1 MRLKAQMAAT
11 DQAGSLVAEAPR
23 GPRPRSAWRTRL
35 TKLDTKVSPYLYIS
49 PFFLLFAGFGLFPLA
64 YTAWISLYS
73 VNLQNVDE
81 RTWVGFDN
89 YTRLFHDD
97 QFWNAVQNT
106 ITIGLI
112 STVPQLL
119 IALGL
124 AHLLHCKLRG
134 STFFRVSLLMPYAT
148 SVAAA
153 TIVFAMLFGRDFG
166 LVNWFLGVF
175 GVDNIDWE
183 NGKWSSQ
190 IAISTIVTWRWTGY
204 NALIYLAAMQA
215 IPKDL
220 YEAAEVDGAS
230 RWQQLRHVTIP
241 GIKPTIIFTVIIST
255 IGAMQLFGEPLLFG
269 GAGGYRGGA
278 DHQYQTLG
286 LLLYEQGWFNFQLG
300 RAAATA
306 WTMFLIIMV
315 AVAVNALL
323 ASKGRSVFTI
333 GRRRRRGVTDGART
347 RVHGR
352 PQEVRAEARRRHAAR
367 GRSRTRALIGT
378 TILAIIPLY
387 WTVVAASRTNADIAK
402 TPPPLTPGDNLWS
415 NIRSGAR
422 PGRHGQGAAQLAHR
436 LGLDRPRHGL
446 LLHARRVRVR
456 QAALPREQRAARASS
471 LRR

>member
-1 MRLKAQMAAT
+1 MRLKAQIAT
-11 DQAGSLVAEAPR
+11 PDQAGSLVAEAR

-35 TKLDTKVSPYLYIS
+35 TKLDSKASPYLYIS
-49 PFFLLFAGFGLFPLA
+49 PFFLLFIAFGLFPLV
-64 YTAWISLYS
+64 YTGWVSLHS
-73 VNLQNVDE
+73 VSLQNVDE
-81 RTWVGFDN
+81 RTWVGLDN
-89 YTRLFHDD
+89 YTRLIRDD
-97 QFWNAVQNT
+97 QFWNAVLNT
-106 ITIGLI
+106 LTIGLI

-119 IALGL
+119 IALAL

-166 LVNWFLGVF
+166 LINWFLGVF
-175 GVDNIDWE
+175 GVENVDWE
-183 NGKWSSQ
+183 NGRWTSQ
-190 IAISTIVTWRWTGY
+190 IAISVIVTWRWTGY

-241 GIKPTIIFTVIIST
+241 GIKPTIVFTVIIST
-255 IGAMQLFGEPLLFG
+255 IGAIQLFGEPLLFG

-306 WTMFLIIMV
+306 WTMFMIIMA

-333 GRRRRRGVTDGART
+333 GRR
-347 RVHGR
+347 
-352 PQEVRAEARRRHAAR
+352 
-367 GRSRTRALIGT
+367 
-378 TILAIIPLY
+378 
-387 WTVVAASRTNADIAK
+387 K
-402 TPPPLTPGDNLWS
+402 
-415 NIRSGAR
+415 
-422 PGRHGQGAAQLAHR
+422 
-436 LGLDRPRHGL
+436 
-446 LLHARRVRVR
+446 R
-456 QAALPREQRAARASS
+456 QA
-471 LRR
+471 

>member
-1 MRLKAQMAAT
+1 MAT
-11 DQAGSLVAEAPR
+11 PDQAGSLVAEGR

-35 TKLDTKVSPYLYIS
+35 TKLDSKASPYLYIS
-49 PFFLLFAGFGLFPLA
+49 PFFLLFIAFGLFPLV
-64 YTAWISLYS
+64 YTGWVSLHS
-73 VNLQNVDE
+73 VSLQNVDE
-81 RTWVGFDN
+81 RTWVGLDN
-89 YTRLFHDD
+89 YSRLIHDD
-97 QFWNAVQNT
+97 QFWNAVLNT
-106 ITIGLI
+106 LTIGLI

-119 IALGL
+119 IALAL

-166 LVNWFLGVF
+166 LINWFLGVF
-175 GVDNIDWE
+175 GFENIDWE
-183 NGKWSSQ
+183 NGRWTSQ
-190 IAISTIVTWRWTGY
+190 IAISVIVTWRWTGY

-241 GIKPTIIFTVIIST
+241 GIKPTIVFTVIIST
-255 IGAMQLFGEPLLFG
+255 IGAIQLFGEPLLFG

-306 WTMFLIIMV
+306 WTMFLIIMA

-333 GRRRRRGVTDGART
+333 GRR
-347 RVHGR
+347 
-352 PQEVRAEARRRHAAR
+352 
-367 GRSRTRALIGT
+367 
-378 TILAIIPLY
+378 
-387 WTVVAASRTNADIAK
+387 K
-402 TPPPLTPGDNLWS
+402 
-415 NIRSGAR
+415 
-422 PGRHGQGAAQLAHR
+422 
-436 LGLDRPRHGL
+436 
-446 LLHARRVRVR
+446 R
-456 QAALPREQRAARASS
+456 QA
-471 LRR
+471 